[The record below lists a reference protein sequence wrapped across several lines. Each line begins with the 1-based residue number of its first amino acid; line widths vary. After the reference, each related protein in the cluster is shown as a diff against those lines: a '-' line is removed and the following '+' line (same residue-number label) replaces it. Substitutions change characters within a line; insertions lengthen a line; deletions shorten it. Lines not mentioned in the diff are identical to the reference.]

1 MDFPVA
7 LAEEPMPSPALI
19 PAGASSQKTASDYD
33 YVDSGPIVP
42 YQPTANDFV
51 PLRSDSF

>member
-1 MDFPVA
+1 MA
-7 LAEEPMPSPALI
+7 LAEGHCPPPRLI